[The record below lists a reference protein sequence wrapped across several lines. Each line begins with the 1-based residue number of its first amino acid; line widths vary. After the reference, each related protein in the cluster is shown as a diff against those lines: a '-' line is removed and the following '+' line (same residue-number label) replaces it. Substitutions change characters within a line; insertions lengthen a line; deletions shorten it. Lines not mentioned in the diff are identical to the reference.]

1 MKIYKI
7 LVLFS
12 LIGNFLFAQ
21 DQKKADSLILQYRSG
36 AYNNS
41 NELEI
46 LTNIT
51 EYDTNYLRVLQYAE
65 LIIQK
70 AAEDSI
76 FEYLYAGHLQKGN
89 ALTKLGN
96 SVEAIQSFLSAEKYA
111 WRLKDQRRVASTM
124 TAVAGTY
131 STMENFIEAESYYKK
146 SIELFRSLKDYGKL
160 GTALVNLGDLYI
172 TMEKYSLATDAT
184 NEGWEIFKRKG
195 FKLGEAYCMG
205 NTGMIQA
212 SLGHD
217 DLAEANIN
225 KAIIILDQF
234 EDYYPIAVYLTYM
247 SDIYFRK
254 NEWEKAYSYAKR
266 SLELSEKYNLQEQI
280 ANANLK
286 LSVLYEHVQDYKE
299 SNEYLKKYY
308 SYRNNAL
315 SFENISK
322 AANLKLNHEL
332 SLKQTELDLMTAKQ
346 YNQRILVISSFIAL
360 ILILLLLIGLLHRTH
375 FIKKTSTIIKAERDR
390 SESLLCNILPEK
402 TAEELKRVGKVQAK
416 HFEAVTVMFTD
427 FKAFTLHSGE
437 LSPEELVES
446 IDFYF
451 SKFDEIMEKHGL
463 EKIKT
468 IGDAYMCAG
477 GLPFPSP
484 DHAHRILMAAFDIK
498 DFVHESK
505 ISDPYNLT
513 RFDVRIG
520 INTGPVVA
528 GVVGTKKFAYDIWGD
543 TVNIAS
549 RMESNSEPG
558 KINISESTYKI
569 IKDQFSCTYRGE
581 IEGKYKRMMKMY
593 FVNGKLDQSKHQV
606 KLNLVHG

>member
-1 MKIYKI
+1 MKIHTI
-7 LVLFS
+7 LIILSF
-12 LIGNFLFAQ
+12 LGNFLFAQ

-36 AYNNS
+36 AYS
-41 NELEI
+41 YSELKMLAEI
-46 LTNIT
+46 TD
-51 EYDTNYLRVLQYAE
+51 YDTNYDRVLQYSE

-96 SVEAIQSFLSAEKYA
+96 NVQARESYLKAQMYA
-111 WRLKDQRRVASTM
+111 WRMDDQRRVASTM

-131 STMENFIEAESYYKK
+131 SAMENYDEAEKYYVE
-146 SIELFRSLKDYGKL
+146 SIELFRSLNEEGKL

-172 TMEKYSLATDAT
+172 TMEKYSLATKAT
-184 NEGWEIFKRKG
+184 NEGWAIFKRKG

-217 DLAEANIN
+217 EAAEANIN
-225 KAIIILDQF
+225 EAIKILDQY

-247 SDIYFRK
+247 SDIYLRK
-254 NEWEKAYSYAKR
+254 DNWDKAYSYAKR
-266 SLELSEKYNLQEQI
+266 SLELSEKHDLQEQI
-280 ANANLK
+280 AEANLK
-286 LSVLYEHVQDYKE
+286 LSLLYEYAEDYKE
-299 SNEYLKKYY
+299 SNAYLKKYY
-308 SYRNNAL
+308 SYR
-315 SFENISK
+315 ENTLNLENVTK

-332 SLKQTELDLMTAKQ
+332 SLKQTELDLMSAKQ
-346 YNQRILVISSFIAL
+346 YNQRILAITSFIAL
-360 ILILLLLIGLLHRTH
+360 ILILLLLIGLLHRNH
-375 FIKKTSTIIKAERDR
+375 FIKKTSSIIAEERDR

-402 TAEELKRVGKVQAK
+402 TAQELKQAGRVKAK

-427 FKAFTLHSGE
+427 FKAFTINSGQ

-451 SKFDEIMEKHGL
+451 SKFDQIMEKYGL

-477 GLPFPSP
+477 GLPFPTH
-484 DHAHRILMAAFDIK
+484 DHANRILMAAFEIK
-498 DFVHESK
+498 DFVEESK
-505 ISDPYNLT
+505 ISDPNNLT
-513 RFDVRIG
+513 RFDIRIG

-549 RMESNSEPG
+549 RMESNSIPG
-558 KINISESTYKI
+558 KINISENTYQI
-569 IKDQFSCTYRGE
+569 VKDQFHCSYRGE
-581 IEGKYKRMMKMY
+581 IECKYNLKMKMY
-593 FVNGKLDQSKHQV
+593 FVNEKINQAQEEV
-606 KLNLVHG
+606 KMNLVHG